1 MSPTTPEHHAA
12 PPPAR
17 RVCWIYPDRG
27 TARQRA
33 KEEHHVWGVYQ
44 GIAKEC
50 GLEMSL
56 HTPESVAVDVVRG
69 DDVRVLLDGERI
81 DPRDTILVTSLWS
94 LPHQAG
100 DVCNE
105 LFVYTVLEQAGFYL
119 PIPPSLSYITTDKT
133 ATMLHLRD
141 CPVPQVPTVR
151 IGSGRDAAARAYE
164 AALDRLA
171 FPLIVKPAYWGMGLG
186 VCLVRSLDELRGV
199 VGLAGGSD
207 TALVCQPY
215 HGEGVDDYR
224 VYVIDGQP
232 HTVLRRIPRGASIT
246 ANLSG
251 GGAMEFVP
259 LPAELADAV
268 AHVAGRLPMP
278 YLAIDFLHDG
288 ERFWL
293 SEVEPDGAV
302 GFPDSEEAARIQRT
316 IIADRFHSYAR
327 AHRLWTA
334 THTRVPEEAS

>member
-151 IGSGRDAAARAYE
+151 IGSGRDAAARAY
-164 AALDRLA
+164 
-171 FPLIVKPAYWGMGLG
+171 
-186 VCLVRSLDELRGV
+186 
-199 VGLAGGSD
+199 
-207 TALVCQPY
+207 T
-215 HGEGVDDYR
+215 
-224 VYVIDGQP
+224 
-232 HTVLRRIPRGASIT
+232 
-246 ANLSG
+246 
-251 GGAMEFVP
+251 
-259 LPAELADAV
+259 
-268 AHVAGRLPMP
+268 
-278 YLAIDFLHDG
+278 
-288 ERFWL
+288 
-293 SEVEPDGAV
+293 
-302 GFPDSEEAARIQRT
+302 
-316 IIADRFHSYAR
+316 
-327 AHRLWTA
+327 
-334 THTRVPEEAS
+334 